1 MLGAMKNNAI
11 FVVHLIFQICLAKLP
26 WEGREMRW
34 EEQMKMQTCRQF

>member
-26 WEGREMRW
+26 WEGRDALGGANENANM
-34 EEQMKMQTCRQF
+34 